1 MHHRISAIAQA
12 IARTDEVV
20 QIEVAV
26 KAVTAVA
33 VATEA
38 VAEVTVAVAVAAEI
52 AEAAETD
59 AVAIIAAEIIAA
71 EIAEVEI
78 TETVL
83 PMAVKANLTLA
94 SVIGPVAERSNSTA
108 QADHHAEQ
116 VANAAEAGT
125 TSPSREIVIAIVDFL
140 VYRIRPSR
148 RIPLKET
155 AATAS
160 TSRGNSSGCTRIR
173 SSRLSSMTSVNCT
186 N

>member
-1 MHHRISAIAQA
+1 
-12 IARTDEVV
+12 
-20 QIEVAV
+20 VA
-26 KAVTAVA
+26 A
-33 VATEA
+33 A
-38 VAEVTVAVAVAAEI
+38 VAEVTVAAVAAVAVAVAVAVAEATVAAAEI

-125 TSPSREIVIAIVDFL
+125 TSPSLEIVIAIVDCEVIWL
-140 VYRIRPSR
+140 
-148 RIPLKET
+148 
-155 AATAS
+155 
-160 TSRGNSSGCTRIR
+160 
-173 SSRLSSMTSVNCT
+173 
-186 N
+186 